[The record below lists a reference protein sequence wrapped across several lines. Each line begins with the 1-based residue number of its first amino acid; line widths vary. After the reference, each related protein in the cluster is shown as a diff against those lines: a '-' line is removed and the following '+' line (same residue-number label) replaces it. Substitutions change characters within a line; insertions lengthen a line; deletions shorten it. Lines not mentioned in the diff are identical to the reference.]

1 MKKLFPLAAAFIA
14 LLLCS
19 SHDMYLKLD
28 SFFLQPDSKASILLY
43 NGTFAAS
50 ENVID
55 RDRMLDVSIVANG
68 QRNRIDTTNWREDDN
83 VTILDVTTGEPGTYV
98 VGVSTKARTIE
109 MEAEAFNNYLA
120 HDGVQD
126 MLTNRTDN
134 DKLTQDANE
143 LYSKHV
149 KAIYQVG
156 DNKTSDW
163 KIKLGYPIEFIPRA
177 NPYNLKVGGVL
188 PVQLLLDGKPLAN
201 QIVTIDS
208 DGGSHAHGHDH
219 EHADGEEH
227 EHDSEDGHTHD
238 GGTQVRTDANGN
250 FTVNIAN
257 DGQWYLRTI
266 HMVEVEDEELTH
278 ESNWATLTFEVAHG
292 HDHADGD
299 HAHDGDAHT
308 HADGTT
314 HSHEG
319 DDHHHEEGGLPGYV
333 WWLGSLVLVAIL
345 FVYFKRQ
352 QA

>member
-1 MKKLFPLAAAFIA
+1 MKKFFPLAAAFIA

-83 VTILDVTTGEPGTYV
+83 VTILDVTTGESGTYV
-98 VGVSTKARTIE
+98 VGVSTRARTIE

-126 MLTNRTDN
+126 MLASRKEN
-134 DKLTQDANE
+134 DKEEEAANE

-163 KIKLGYPIEFIPRA
+163 KTKLDYPIEFIPQA
-177 NPYNLKVGGVL
+177 NPYNLKVGGIL

-208 DGGSHAHGHDH
+208 DGGSHAHDHEHDH
-219 EHADGEEH
+219 EHANGEEH

-238 GGTQVRTDANGN
+238 GGTQIRTDAKGN
-250 FTVNIAN
+250 FTVNVTN
-257 DGQWYLRTI
+257 DGQWFLRTI
-266 HMVEVEDEELTH
+266 HMVEVEDDELTH
-278 ESNWATLTFEVAHG
+278 ESNWATLTFEVAH
-292 HDHADGD
+292 DHHG
-299 HAHDGDAHT
+299 DGDAHT

-314 HSHEG
+314 HSHE
-319 DDHHHEEGGLPGYV
+319 DDHDHAEGGLPGYV
-333 WWLGSLVLVAIL
+333 WWLGSLALVAIL
-345 FVYFKRQ
+345 FLYFKRQ